1 MTKNKISFFSLI
13 IISLLIYFLWL
24 FKTYVGN
31 HHSAYFSLWD
41 YNLGIFNF
49 ENDFFI
55 QNTNQFKISIIWTI
69 IKFLKINLNN
79 DIYGFIIHIIFS
91 SINGFFIYKILE
103 KNLDIKSFFERIA
116 ILFSLLT
123 IGTMLIGGNVSS
135 WVLGYNAVPTYFAY
149 TLMII
154 FVYCFLNYKNQIIL
168 TILSSLLILSQ
179 LRVAWFPIGICCFYS
194 IFFERKNLGY
204 VWILGVIFSL
214 LYLFQLTDHFNTK
227 EEKIKIFQNVLMH
240 SGSEADFN
248 LQKYYSQIFLNISF
262 FINFIILNFFDKK
275 NYLKKEII
283 IFLKVILFL
292 SIFVYLFSKFY
303 TFKGYLIFP
312 FPELLAIS
320 FTRAL
325 GIYQLFFW
333 LLLAK
338 FISIKNY
345 NTLQKYIF
353 FTGIFYVPSTFWRNS
368 DLEPKYF
375 LGLGIF
381 LIIILFYSFFKK
393 FLKKQIIKNEIYA
406 FIIFLFLL
414 FPGVAYLS
422 YQNFKKVN
430 MLSFKIL
437 SKWTLPQFIKKD
449 EKFLSLIELR
459 KCEDFVL
466 YDYDQL
472 WISSSIAGKSQYVGH
487 RGYNHFNLEM
497 ASIHIERNKIHQNLL
512 LNIDNKVPLS
522 SIDTNKLKKD
532 DVFII
537 ANKKD
542 LIVFDKIKKFQI
554 SKNYFM
560 VLFTDN
566 KYKIDKFEKLCLLRT
581 KQDLP

>member
-1 MTKNKISFFSLI
+1 MAKNKKSFFFLI
-13 IISLLIYFLWL
+13 TVSLLIYFLWL
-24 FKTYVGN
+24 FKTYLGN

-55 QNTNQFKISIIWTI
+55 QNTNQFKISIIWPI
-69 IKFLKINLNN
+69 FKFLKINFNN

-103 KNLDIKSFFERIA
+103 KNLNIKSFFEKIA
-116 ILFSLLT
+116 ILFSILT

-135 WVLGYNAVPTYFAY
+135 WVVGYNAVPTYFAY
-149 TLMII
+149 TIMIL

-168 TILSSLLILSQ
+168 IILSSCLILSQ

-194 IFFERKNLGY
+194 IFFEKKNFKF
-204 VWILGVIFSL
+204 VWISGVIFTL
-214 LYLFQLTDHFNTK
+214 LYLFQFTDQLSTK
-227 EEKIKIFQNVLMH
+227 EEKITIFQNVLTH
-240 SGSEADFN
+240 SKFEADFN
-248 LQKYYSQIFLNISF
+248 LQKYYKQIFLIVSF
-262 FINFIILNFFDKK
+262 FINFFILNFLDKK

-283 IFLKVILFL
+283 IFLKVILYL
-292 SIFVYLFSKFY
+292 SIFVYFFAKFY
-303 TFKGYLIFP
+303 TFKGYLFFP
-312 FPELLAIS
+312 FPELLALS

-345 NTLQKYIF
+345 NILHKYIF
-353 FTGIFYVPSTFWRNS
+353 YTGIFYIPSTFWRNT

-375 LGLGIF
+375 LGLTIF
-381 LIIILFYSFFKK
+381 LIILLLYNLSQKLLKKK
-393 FLKKQIIKNEIYA
+393 FIQNEIFA
-406 FIIFLFLL
+406 FCIFLFLL
-414 FPGVAYLS
+414 FPGITYLS

-430 MLSFKIL
+430 LLSFKLL
-437 SKWTLPQFIKKD
+437 SKWTLPQFINKD

-459 KCEDFVL
+459 KCEDFIL
-466 YDYDQL
+466 YDYDLL
-472 WISSSIAGKSQYVGH
+472 WVSSSIAGKSQYVGH
-487 RGYNHFNLEM
+487 RGYNHFNLEL
-497 ASIHIERNKIHQNLL
+497 AAIHTNRNKVHQNLL
-512 LNIDNKVPLS
+512 LNIKNKTPIS
-522 SIDTNKLKKD
+522 SLNINNLKKD
-532 DVFII
+532 DVYII

-542 LIVFDKIKKFQI
+542 LVVFNKIKKFQI
-554 SKNYFM
+554 SKNYFL

-566 KYKIDKFEKLCLLRT
+566 EYKIENFEKLCLM
-581 KQDLP
+581 K